1 MTAVALAVVRG
12 YRRFVSPG
20 LAPRCKYHPTCSRY
34 ALDALDEYGL
44 LRGLLLAGWRLA
56 RCNPWSHGGVD
67 YARDQTLFRR
77 AA

>member
-1 MTAVALAVVRG
+1 M
-12 YRRFVSPG
+12 SPG

-34 ALDALDEYGL
+34 ALDALGEYGL